1 MLKYKKLLILNFLSV
16 FSFIL
21 IELGMPAMLG
31 KIIDDGINMQNAAV
45 VRQYGFIMLG
55 ILVIGFVGQVC
66 LAFFASRISSNIVRD
81 IREEVFA
88 KTRTFSTKELNDL
101 GISSMITR
109 TNNDAFQL
117 MLFSQMLLRT
127 GFIAPLMFLGSLFL
141 LVRTSPSLSFVLLV
155 AFAFLIGMVMWMA
168 ISTKKLSKVQQKNL
182 DGINRIMR
190 ESLTGL
196 RVIRAFIRE
205 KFQQERFQVV
215 NDAYTKISKKIFY
228 IMNAASPAF
237 GFLLYGVVLAI
248 VWLGSNYIVQ
258 GRIQIGQLTS
268 YIDYVFHV
276 LFSLMMFTVLFVTYP
291 RAAVSAARIQEVL
304 DTVASIDEAGK
315 GITTSE
321 TQGFVAFEDVSFAFS
336 DNSES
341 PVLRNISF
349 TAKPGQ
355 TVAFIGSTGSG
366 KSTLIQLI
374 PRFYDVTRGRVV
386 IDGVDVRDYTAEALR
401 GKIGFIPQKA
411 TLFSGTIAENLR
423 FGAPNAT
430 DEELMHAADIAQATE
445 FINSKE
451 EGLDYVLAEGGTNLS
466 GGQKQRLSIAR
477 ALVTK
482 PAIYIFDDSF
492 SALDY
497 KTDATLR
504 GELKKY
510 TTQSTVLIVAQRVGT
525 IIDADK
531 IIVLNE
537 GEVVAVGTHKEL
549 LQSSDLYY
557 DIAASQLSKEELA

>member
-1 MLKYKKLLILNFLSV
+1 MKLILKHMFKYKKLLILNFISV

-21 IELGMPAMLG
+21 IELGIPAMLG
-31 KIIDDGINMQNAAV
+31 KIIDDGIGAGNAAIV
-45 VRQYGFIMLG
+45 KKYGMIMVAIMIIGFI
-55 ILVIGFVGQVC
+55 GQIC
-66 LAFFASRISSNIVRD
+66 LAFFASRIASNIVRD
-81 IREEVFA
+81 IRESVFE
-88 KTRTFSTKELNDL
+88 KTRTFSTKELNDI
-101 GISSMITR
+101 GVSSMITR

-117 MLFSQMLLRT
+117 MQFSQMLLRT
-127 GFIAPLMFLGSLFL
+127 GFIAPMMFMGSLFL
-141 LVRTSPSLSFVLLV
+141 LVRTSPTLSLVLLG
-155 AFAFLIGMVMWMA
+155 AFTLLIGMVVWMA
-168 ISTKKLSKVQQKNL
+168 FSTKKLSKQQQKNL

-205 KFQQERFQVV
+205 KFQQGRFKKV
-215 NDAYTKISKKIFY
+215 NDTYTKISKKIFY
-228 IMNAASPAF
+228 IMNAANPAF
-237 GFLLYGVVLAI
+237 GFLLYGVVLTI
-248 VWLGSNYIVQ
+248 VWLGSNYVV
-258 GRIQIGQLTS
+258 GGTLQIGQLTS

-276 LFSLMMFTVLFVTYP
+276 LFSLMMFTVLFVIYP

-304 DTVASIDEAGK
+304 DTVPSIDEEGK
-315 GITTSE
+315 GIVTTD
-321 TQGFVAFEDVSFAFS
+321 TQGYISFEDVSFAFS

-349 TAKPGQ
+349 TAEPGQ

-366 KSTLIQLI
+366 KSTLIQLL
-374 PRFYDVTRGRVV
+374 PRFFDVSRGRILV
-386 IDGVDVRDYTAEALR
+386 DGVDVRDYDAKALR

-423 FGAPNAT
+423 FGAQDAT
-430 DEELMHAADIAQATE
+430 DEELMAAADIAQATE

-504 GELKKY
+504 GELKKN
-510 TTQSTVLIVAQRVGT
+510 TTDATVLMMQIR
-525 IIDADK
+525 
-531 IIVLNE
+531 
-537 GEVVAVGTHKEL
+537 
-549 LQSSDLYY
+549 SSF
-557 DIAASQLSKEELA
+557 